1 MIFRK
6 RIPVFLNTLRI
17 IKGYFFCKIISIAKG
32 NRSPVF
38 LVSGRDEDVF
48 LYCSLLGEY
57 LEEAGVRKFTVLS
70 DNDILNEIKYFY
82 PSLTGHFMKISS
94 KMEKAVQHAAIF
106 FGYKR
111 LSLDSPKMRYDDLTY
126 NACAVRSAFP
136 FSLYEY
142 YNLMIFQSEKKGLKQ
157 DRALFPKIQ
166 KDILQKIKD
175 RGLVAGRTVILSPY
189 SDMVKET
196 ETFFWTVIKK
206 ELEKRGY
213 IVFIID
219 TRQRKRYRLENTDIK
234 FSWEMAINLIEMAE
248 NYIGV
253 KSSLSSMVSEMG
265 GGVKKSFYIPFL

>member
-1 MIFRK
+1 
-6 RIPVFLNTLRI
+6 
-17 IKGYFFCKIISIAKG
+17 
-32 NRSPVF
+32 
-38 LVSGRDEDVF
+38 
-48 LYCSLLGEY
+48 
-57 LEEAGVRKFTVLS
+57 
-70 DNDILNEIKYFY
+70 
-82 PSLTGHFMKISS
+82 
-94 KMEKAVQHAAIF
+94 
-106 FGYKR
+106 
-111 LSLDSPKMRYDDLTY
+111 
-126 NACAVRSAFP
+126 
-136 FSLYEY
+136 
-142 YNLMIFQSEKKGLKQ
+142 MIFQSEKKGLKQ

-265 GGVKKSFYIPFL
+265 GG